1 MTRAQKAHFVFELSR
16 AASVSGLSAL
26 VFLFLYVA
34 PTCLEA
40 LLINH
45 LNPSLAVAAV
55 GDVSS
60 YLVLYF
66 LGFRRTAAAVYLLS
80 KFIEITLLKSQMI
93 TMSGLIWVSDLL
105 PTITCCLLL
114 SWMIFFSSKMP
125 FSEQK

>member
-1 MTRAQKAHFVFELSR
+1 MTRAQKAHFLFELGR
-16 AASVSGLSAL
+16 AASVSALSAL

-80 KFIEITLLKSQMI
+80 KFMEITLLKSQMI